1 MTERGLR
8 KGLVGTV
15 VSTQMEKS
23 VVVLVERLTQHRIY
37 KKYIRKRSKYM
48 AHDPR
53 NSCEIGDKVRI
64 TECRPLSKNKRWRV
78 SELIERNRIQS

>member
-15 VSTQMEKS
+15 VSNRMEKS
-23 VVVLVERLTQHRIY
+23 VVVLVERLTKHRIY
-37 KKYIRKRSKYM
+37 KKYIRQRSKYM
-48 AHDPR
+48 AHDPQ

-78 SELIERNRIQS
+78 SELIERNPIQS

>member
-15 VSTQMEKS
+15 VSNRMEKS
-23 VVVLVERLTQHRIY
+23 VVVLVERLTKHRIY
-37 KKYIRKRSKYM
+37 KKYIRQRSKYM
-48 AHDPR
+48 AHDSQ

-78 SELIERNRIQS
+78 SELIERNPIQS